1 MIKRMGKSDLELV
14 TKMLNELG
22 NPLSSLGNITDF
34 LDNKS
39 NYFLA
44 YLIDGEIVGYLI
56 AYVLQRYDGRNE
68 MLYLHEID
76 IKETYRR
83 QGIATKLLK
92 EIEGIRKSEGFIKMF
107 LITNKSN
114 DAAVKLYDSMNG
126 INTSDDNIV
135 YVFK

>member
-14 TKMLNELG
+14 TKML
-22 NPLSSLGNITDF
+22 TDF

-39 NYFLA
+39 NYFLS
-44 YLIDGEIVGYLI
+44 YLIDGKIVGYLI

-68 MLYLHEID
+68 ILYLHEID
-76 IKETYRR
+76 D
-83 QGIATKLLK
+83 
-92 EIEGIRKSEGFIKMF
+92 IRKSEGFIKMF

-114 DAAVKLYDSMNG
+114 DVAVKLYDSMNG